1 MRGPSPLICIS
12 MAIQPCLSAAT
23 QPAAQQPIRQ
33 DVVGERG
40 GTHPLTL
47 RPWAAKSIS
56 LQGVLMASAPLPLGP
71 APIQFGTDGWRGVLG
86 VDITVERLLPVA
98 TAAAQELAHR
108 APEGLD
114 SRTVVIGYDRR
125 FLAPEL
131 AEAIAAAVRGCELEP
146 LLTDTA
152 VPTPACS
159 WAVVERQALGALVIT
174 ASHNPPEWLGL
185 KIKGPFGGSVEGD
198 FTAAVERR
206 LAAGGITT
214 PIQTEVARFPGRD
227 EHLNGLRR
235 KLDLAP
241 IMAGLKAMK
250 LKVIVDPMHG
260 SAAGCVSDL
269 FGPASAG
276 WIEEIRSERNP
287 LFGGNPPEPLA
298 PYLQEL
304 IAAVRASTAA
314 GTPAVGLVFDGDGDR
329 IAAIDETGRFCS
341 TQLLMPLLIDHLA
354 RARALPGSI
363 VKTVSGSDLMRLVAE
378 AQGRDVLEL
387 AVGFK
392 YIAAEMLAGDVLIG
406 GEESGGVG
414 FGMHLPERD
423 ALYAAVLVLEALVE
437 GGQPL
442 GARLTALQNQHG
454 GASHYDRLDLRLAN
468 MEARERLEQILAKAT
483 PKTVAGE
490 NVREVIRTDGIKLR
504 MGPSHWLMLR
514 FSGTEPLLR
523 LYCEA
528 PDVDRVHAVLAWAQH
543 FAEAA

>member
-1 MRGPSPLICIS
+1 
-12 MAIQPCLSAAT
+12 
-23 QPAAQQPIRQ
+23 
-33 DVVGERG
+33 
-40 GTHPLTL
+40 
-47 RPWAAKSIS
+47 
-56 LQGVLMASAPLPLGP
+56 MASAPLPLGP

-206 LAAGGITT
+206 LDAGGITI
-214 PIQTEVARFPGRD
+214 PIQAEVARFPGRE

-269 FGPASAG
+269 FGPAGAG
-276 WIEEIRSERNP
+276 WIEEIRSERDP
-287 LFGGNPPEPLA
+287 LFGGHPPEPLA
-298 PYLQEL
+298 PYLQQL
-304 IAAVRASTAA
+304 IAAVRTSTAA

-442 GARLTALQNQHG
+442 GARLTALQDQHG

-468 MEARERLEQILAKAT
+468 MEARQRLEQILAKAT
-483 PKTVAGE
+483 PKAVAGE
-490 NVREVIRTDGIKLR
+490 AVQEVIRTDGIKLR

-528 PDVDRVHAVLAWAQH
+528 PDQDRVHAVLAWAQH

>member
-1 MRGPSPLICIS
+1 
-12 MAIQPCLSAAT
+12 
-23 QPAAQQPIRQ
+23 
-33 DVVGERG
+33 
-40 GTHPLTL
+40 
-47 RPWAAKSIS
+47 
-56 LQGVLMASAPLPLGP
+56 MASAPLRLTP
-71 APIQFGTDGWRGVLG
+71 APIKFGTDGWRGVLG

-98 TAAAQELAHR
+98 AAAAQELAHR
-108 APEGLD
+108 APEGCT

-146 LLTDTA
+146 LLSETA

-159 WAVVERQALGALVIT
+159 WAVVERKALGALVIT

-198 FTAAVERR
+198 FTAAVEQR
-206 LAAGGITT
+206 LAVAGITV
-214 PIQTEVARFPGRD
+214 PIQSALERFDGRA
-227 EHLNGLRR
+227 EHLDGLRR
-235 KLDLAP
+235 KLDLA
-241 IMAGLKAMK
+241 ALVRGLKAMK

-260 SAAGCVSDL
+260 SAAGCVPELLGADAADL
-269 FGPASAG
+269 V
-276 WIEEIRSERNP
+276 EEIRSDRDP

-298 PYLQEL
+298 PYLSEL
-304 IAAVRASTAA
+304 IGAVRASTAA

-329 IAAIDETGRFCS
+329 IAAVDETGRFCS

-354 RARALPGSI
+354 RARQLQGSV

-378 AQGRDVLEL
+378 GQGREVLEL

-392 YIAAEMLAGDVLIG
+392 YIAAEMLTGEVLIG

-423 ALYAAVLVLEALVE
+423 ALFAAMLVLEALVE

-442 GARLTALQNQHG
+442 GARLEALQQQHG
-454 GASHYDRLDLRLAN
+454 GASHYDRLDLRLAD
-468 MEARERLEQILAKAT
+468 MEARRRLESLLAQAT
-483 PKTVAGE
+483 PAEVAGMP
-490 NVREVIRTDGIKLR
+490 VQEVITTDGIKLR
-504 MGPSHWLMLR
+504 MGASHWLMLR

-528 PDVDRVHAVLAWAQH
+528 PDADRVDAVLAWAKR

>member
-1 MRGPSPLICIS
+1 
-12 MAIQPCLSAAT
+12 
-23 QPAAQQPIRQ
+23 
-33 DVVGERG
+33 
-40 GTHPLTL
+40 
-47 RPWAAKSIS
+47 
-56 LQGVLMASAPLPLGP
+56 MASAPLPLGP

-114 SRTVVIGYDRR
+114 SSTVVIGYDRR

-206 LAAGGITT
+206 LDAGGITM
-214 PIQTEVARFPGRD
+214 PIQAEVARFPGRD

-269 FGPASAG
+269 FGPAGAG
-276 WIEEIRSERNP
+276 WIEEIRSERDP
-287 LFGGNPPEPLA
+287 LFGGHPPEPLA
-298 PYLQEL
+298 PYLQQL
-304 IAAVRASTAA
+304 IAAVRTSTAA

-392 YIAAEMLAGDVLIG
+392 YIAAEMLTGEVLIG

-442 GARLTALQNQHG
+442 GARLTALQDQHG

-468 MEARERLEQILAKAT
+468 MEARQRLEQILAKAT
-483 PKTVAGE
+483 PKAVAGE
-490 NVREVIRTDGIKLR
+490 AVQEVIRTDGIKLR

-523 LYCEA
+523 LYCEG
-528 PDVDRVHAVLAWAQH
+528 PDPDRVHTVLAWAQH